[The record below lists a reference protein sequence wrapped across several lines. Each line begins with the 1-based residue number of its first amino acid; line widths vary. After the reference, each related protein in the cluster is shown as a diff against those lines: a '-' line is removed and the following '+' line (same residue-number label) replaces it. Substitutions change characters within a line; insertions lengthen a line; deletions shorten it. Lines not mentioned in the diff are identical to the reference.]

1 MIAASSFTWTTVLVG
16 LLNLLVGGALVSFI
30 RSRPSLKK
38 IDADREA
45 NLLSERAKEME
56 EMRNR
61 IDRLE
66 GALEQKDKVHEAER
80 AVDRHRINNLSQCL
94 DALLL
99 LIEQDPAKAAQ
110 AAAKIRAM
118 RAEQLEREAKE
129 KAAIRAA
136 AIAGTLE

>member
-1 MIAASSFTWTTVLVG
+1 MSGSFTWTTVLVG

-45 NLLSERAKEME
+45 NLLSERAKEMQ
-56 EMRNR
+56 EMRER
-61 IDRLE
+61 MEKLE
-66 GALEQKDKVHEAER
+66 AMLDLKERQHEAER
-80 AVDRHRINNLSQCL
+80 SVDRHRINNLSQCL

-99 LIEQDPAKAAQ
+99 LIEQDPTRAAE

-129 KAAIRAA
+129 RAVIQAA
-136 AIAGTLE
+136 AIERAGG